1 VPLIRQLQWE
11 ELDLLQGLEAIP
23 TSDDNGGLHFRV
35 RHDGLMLLVSLWP
48 DLGLVDLTMVQTAT
62 EAILLDLTV
71 AVRGRIRYNNDK
83 RGEYL
88 EFADCVLVS
97 RIALSNEQVDA
108 AFSPN
113 LLGRTL
119 LLSVRPHVSV
129 LFE

>member
-1 VPLIRQLQWE
+1 MPLIRQLQWQ
-11 ELDLLQGLEAIP
+11 ELDLLQGLDAVP
-23 TSDDNGGLHFRV
+23 TEDESGGTHFRV
-35 RHDGLMLLVSLWP
+35 RHEGLVLLVSLWA
-48 DLGLVDLTMVQTAT
+48 DLGLVDVTLVQQAT

-83 RGEYL
+83 RGHYL

-97 RIALSNEQVDA
+97 RVTLADDQLDA

-113 LLGRTL
+113 LLGRTML
-119 LLSVRPHVSV
+119 LAIKPHVSV

>member
-1 VPLIRQLQWE
+1 MPLIRQLQWE

-23 TSDDNGGLHFRV
+23 TEDDNGGTHYRV
-35 RHDGLMLLVSLWP
+35 RHDGLVLLVSLWP
-48 DLGLVDLTMVQTAT
+48 DLGLVDVTLVQTAT

-97 RIALSNEQVDA
+97 RVTLAEEQLDA

-113 LLGRTL
+113 LQGRTML
-119 LLSVRPHVSV
+119 LASKPHVSV